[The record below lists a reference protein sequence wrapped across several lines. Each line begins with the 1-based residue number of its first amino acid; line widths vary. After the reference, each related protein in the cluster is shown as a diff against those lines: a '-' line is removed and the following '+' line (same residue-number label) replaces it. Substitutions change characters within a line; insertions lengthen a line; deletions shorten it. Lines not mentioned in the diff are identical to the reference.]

1 MMYGAMAIL
10 PNVSDVWRRDPPWAA
25 IYSSGVGNE
34 PVARVVGR
42 VFWGTD
48 VGLLYRAASLIGD
61 QPDGAAV
68 LDVPCGGGV
77 ALRGLRPEQRVR
89 YVAADIAEAMLE
101 RTGREAERRGLRQ
114 VELRRADVEELPFAD
129 SEFDLCVSFTGL
141 HCFPH
146 PRRAIGELGR
156 VVRPGGR
163 LSASAVLTDG
173 GLRFEPMLAAGRA
186 ARLMGPSLSG
196 AQATRWLRDA
206 GFEDVQLIRSGALG
220 YLTARRAG

>member
-1 MMYGAMAIL
+1 MCRAMAIL

-48 VGLLYRAASLIGD
+48 VGLLYRAANVISEQL
-61 QPDGAAV
+61 DGAAV

-77 ALRGLRPEQRVR
+77 ALRGLRREQRVR

-101 RTGREAERRGLRQ
+101 RTGREAERRGLHQ
-114 VELRRADVEELPFAD
+114 VELRRADIEGLPFAD
-129 SEFDLCVSFTGL
+129 GEFDLCVSFTGL
-141 HCFPH
+141 HCFPN
-146 PRRAIGELGR
+146 PRRAILELGR

-173 GLRFEPMLAAGRA
+173 GLRFQPMLAAGRA

-196 AQATRWLRDA
+196 SQAARWLRDA
-206 GFEDVQLIRSGALG
+206 GFEDVQLVRSGALG
-220 YLTARRAG
+220 YLTARRAA

>member
-1 MMYGAMAIL
+1 MMCGAMAIL

-48 VGLLYRAASLIGD
+48 VGLLYRAASVIGE

-129 SEFDLCVSFTGL
+129 GEFDLCVSFTGL

-173 GLRFEPMLAAGRA
+173 GLRFQPMLAAGRA
-186 ARLMGPSLSG
+186 ARLMGPSLIGSH
-196 AQATRWLRDA
+196 AARWLRDA
-206 GFEDVQLIRSGALG
+206 GFEDVQLVRSGALG

>member
-1 MMYGAMAIL
+1 MMCRAMAIL

-42 VFWGTD
+42 LFWGTD
-48 VGLLYRAASLIGD
+48 IGLLYRAASVIGE

-77 ALRGLRPEQRVR
+77 ALRGLRREQRVR
-89 YVAADIAEAMLE
+89 YVAADISEAMLE
-101 RTGREAERRGLRQ
+101 RTGREAEGRGLRQ
-114 VELRRADVEELPFAD
+114 VELRRADVEALPFAD
-129 SEFDLCVSFTGL
+129 GEFDLCVSFTGL

-173 GLRFEPMLAAGRA
+173 GLRFQPMLAAGRA

-196 AQATRWLRDA
+196 SQAARWLRDA
-206 GFEDVQLIRSGALG
+206 GFEDVQLVRSGALG

>member
-1 MMYGAMAIL
+1 MMCRAMSIL

-48 VGLLYRAASLIGD
+48 VGLLYRAASVIGD

-77 ALRGLRPEQRVR
+77 ALRGLRREQRVR
-89 YVAADIAEAMLE
+89 YVAADIADAMLE
-101 RTGREAERRGLRQ
+101 RTGREAQRRGLGQ
-114 VELRRADVEELPFAD
+114 VELCRADVERLPFAD
-129 SEFDLCVSFTGL
+129 GEFDLCVSFTGL

-163 LSASAVLTDG
+163 LSASAVLTDA
-173 GLRFEPMLAAGRA
+173 GLRYGPMLAAGRA

-196 AQATRWLRDA
+196 AQARRWLHDA
-206 GFEDVQLIRSGALG
+206 GFEDVELIRSGALG
-220 YLTARRAG
+220 YLTARRTG

>member
-1 MMYGAMAIL
+1 MMCGAMAIL

-48 VGLLYRAASLIGD
+48 VGLLYRAANVIGE
-61 QPDGAAV
+61 QPHGAAV

-77 ALRGLRPEQRVR
+77 ALRGLRREQRVR

-129 SEFDLCVSFTGL
+129 GEFDLCVSFTGL

-196 AQATRWLRDA
+196 SQATRWLHDA
-206 GFEDVQLIRSGALG
+206 GFEDVQLVRSGALG
-220 YLTARRAG
+220 YLTARRAR